1 MATTYSSMPQDALPP
16 SQWAHDEYNLSAQP
30 QGSPTF
36 YTNGNTAEQHTF
48 GSDRRHS
55 ASEKIDQESN
65 EKYWI
70 HRDKL
75 AQIESREMAEAGI
88 EVKRPTRSKSKASR
102 SRSASRASTK
112 RVPRHHVEDE
122 LPPPVFQ
129 DYDAHRNP
137 IVDDYDHPTTGAM
150 DEELQSDEAAEERGR
165 YQNIRSTG
173 RPSTSRIPVSRN
185 SPAPVSTNYI
195 ERESPMNR
203 SRNNSLAWHS
213 NSSPEEGVAG
223 QKFRPR
229 SGSMTNYLREGSG
242 IPRPRT
248 PGSRP
253 TSMHLSTNVDELNS
267 SPSSN
272 VLVSKNP
279 NNNPASRKGS
289 GRQAPSLSAPKQRVS
304 STNKDSPV
312 DANRPRTSGG
322 RVRSINRPEGEAPWI
337 ATMYK
342 PDPML
347 PPDQQI
353 LPTHA
358 KRMVSEQK
366 PKEEDTQHGSYN
378 IASSDAPQPIE
389 IEQPIDLPASYKAS
403 PQEHFPG
410 AWQPR
415 PVLET
420 IASSATNIKARRESM
435 ITGPTRRESIV
446 MGPTAGTAR
455 RESVVMGP
463 ISGRRESLANSV
475 AGSVA
480 SRSNSTYRIVP
491 TIQKTPSLRGGGP
504 GFTGRNASVAGSVA
518 GGQSAQGQARN
529 KADQSLWPP
538 STPDIHR
545 GEKARKKEKGC
556 GCCVVM

>member
-1 MATTYSSMPQDALPP
+1 MPQDSFAQ
-16 SQWAHDEYNLSAQP
+16 SQWAHDEYDLSRQP
-30 QGSPTF
+30 QMSPTF
-36 YTNGNTAEQHTF
+36 YTNSNTTQQQSL
-48 GSDRRHS
+48 GSDDGRRHS
-55 ASEKIDQESN
+55 ASGNADQESD

-88 EVKRPTRSKSKASR
+88 DVKRPTRSKSKASR

-112 RVPRHHVEDE
+112 RAPRHHVEDE
-122 LPPPVFQ
+122 LPPPVFN
-129 DYDAHRNP
+129 DYDGLRNP

-150 DEELQSDEAAEERGR
+150 DEELQSDEAVEDRGR
-165 YQNIRSTG
+165 YQNTRPTG

-185 SPAPVSTNYI
+185 SPAPVSTSYI
-195 ERESPMNR
+195 ERESPMSR
-203 SRNNSLAWHS
+203 SRNNSGAWHS
-213 NSSPEEGVAG
+213 NSSPEDGVAG

-229 SGSMTNYLREGSG
+229 SGSMTNHLREGSS

-253 TSMHLSTNVDELNS
+253 TSMHLATNVDELNS
-267 SPSSN
+267 SPPPTNS
-272 VLVSKNP
+272 VLAKNP
-279 NNNPASRKGS
+279 NNNLTSRKGS
-289 GRQAPSLSAPKQRVS
+289 GRQAPSSSTPKQRTT
-304 STNKDSPV
+304 STNRDSPL
-312 DANRPRTSGG
+312 DPNRPRTSGG

-366 PKEEDTQHGSYN
+366 PKEED
-378 IASSDAPQPIE
+378 IAPSDAPQPIE

-415 PVLET
+415 PTLET
-420 IASSATNIKARRESM
+420 IASSATNINKARRESV

-463 ISGRRESLANSV
+463 TTGGRRESVANSV
-475 AGSVA
+475 AGSAA

-491 TIQKTPSLRGGGP
+491 TIQKTPSLRGGVGP
-504 GFTGRNASVAGSVA
+504 GFAGRNASVAGSVA
-518 GGQSAQGQARN
+518 GGQQSAQTQAQARS